1 MRHLQG
7 EMPEEGDRVGNKENR
22 NMDGQLKSGTVLTSE
37 SGERYTVK
45 QLLGSGGQGE
55 VYSVEAD
62 HKAYAL
68 KWYYKN
74 TATKNQKEI
83 LDNLIQSGPPDD
95 SFLWP
100 QDMIF
105 RAYGESFGYIMPL
118 RPKNYRSIVDMM
130 KRKAE
135 PSFYCLCRAAYHLTR
150 GYNALH
156 GKGYSYRDISFGN
169 VFFDPDTGD
178 VLICD
183 NDNVSYNGA
192 KTGIYGTPRFMAPEI
207 VTGKVKPSRN
217 TDLFSLAVLLFY
229 MFMLNHPLEGKR
241 EAQIKCMDIHAM
253 NKLYGT
259 DPLFI
264 FDPGNKENRPLA
276 GYQDNA
282 LIFWD
287 LYPQQ
292 LRDLFTTS
300 FTVGLKQ
307 PNRRITEAKWM
318 ETFSNLMS
326 GIMLCPNCGCE
337 VFYDAQKEASGAAHT
352 CWGCQNAVTVP
363 PKIVIGKNTILL
375 MANTR
380 LYKHHVDGNYDME
393 TVVAEVAQNPSNPK
407 LWGIKNLSEDN
418 WTYIKAD
425 GTQVPVSKGRS
436 AAIVK
441 DTKIDFG
448 QMTGE
453 FH

>member
-1 MRHLQG
+1 
-7 EMPEEGDRVGNKENR
+7 
-22 NMDGQLKSGTVLTSE
+22 MDGQLKNGTVLTSE
-37 SGERYTVK
+37 SGNKYTVV

-55 VYSVEAD
+55 VYSVKSD
-62 HKAYAL
+62 GKTYAL

-74 TATKNQKEI
+74 TATENQKEI
-83 LDNLIQSGPPDD
+83 LDNLIQNGQPDS

-105 RAYGESFGYIMPL
+105 KSYGESFGYVMPL
-118 RPKNYRSIVDMM
+118 RPKNYKSIVDMM

-135 PSFYCLCRAAYHLTR
+135 PSFYCLCKAAYNLTK
-150 GYNALH
+150 GYNVLH

-192 KTGIYGTPRFMAPEI
+192 KSGVYGTPRFMAPEI
-207 VTGKVKPSRN
+207 VRGEAKPSRN

-264 FDPGNKENRPLA
+264 FDPDNKDNRPLA

-282 LIFWD
+282 LVFWD
-287 LYPQQ
+287 LYPRQ
-292 LRDLFTTS
+292 LKELFITS
-300 FTVGLKQ
+300 FTTGLKQ
-307 PNRRITEAKWM
+307 PNRRITESKWM
-318 ETFSNLMS
+318 ETFENLMS
-326 GIMLCPNCGCE
+326 GIIICQNCGAE
-337 VFYDAQKEASGAAHT
+337 VFYDSQKEENGVAHT
-352 CWGCQNAVTVP
+352 CWSCQNTVTVP
-363 PKIVIGKNTILL
+363 TKLVIGRNTVLL
-375 MANTR
+375 MSNTK
-380 LYKHHVDGNYDME
+380 LYKHHIDGGHDMK
-393 TVVAEVAQNPSNPK
+393 TVAGEVVQNPNNPN
-407 LWGIKNLSEDN
+407 LWGIRNLTKEN
-418 WTYIKAD
+418 WTYIKKD
-425 GTQVPVSKGRS
+425 GSQIPVEEGRS
-436 AAIVK
+436 AMIAK

-448 QMTGE
+448 QATGE

>member
-1 MRHLQG
+1 
-7 EMPEEGDRVGNKENR
+7 
-22 NMDGQLKSGTVLTSE
+22 MDGQLKCGTVLTSD
-37 SGERYTVK
+37 SGSKYTVEK
-45 QLLGSGGQGE
+45 LLGSGGQGE
-55 VYSVEAD
+55 VYSVISD
-62 HKAYAL
+62 HKTYAL

-83 LDNLIQSGPPDD
+83 LDNLIQSGAPDP

-105 RAYGESFGYIMPL
+105 RSYGESFGYIMPL
-118 RPKNYRSIVDMM
+118 RPKNYKSIVDMM

-135 PSFYCLCRAAYHLTR
+135 PSFYCLCRAAYNLTK

-169 VFFDPDTGD
+169 VFFDPDTGE

-207 VTGKVKPSRN
+207 VVGKAKPSRN

-229 MFMLNHPLEGKR
+229 MFMLNHPLEGRR

-253 NKLYGT
+253 NQLYGT

-264 FDPGNKENRPLA
+264 FDPDNRDNRPLA

-292 LRDLFTTS
+292 LKELFTAS
-300 FTVGLKQ
+300 FTVGLQQ
-307 PNRRITEAKWM
+307 PNRRITESKWL
-318 ETFSNLMS
+318 ETFANLIS
-326 GIMLCPNCGCE
+326 GIMICPNCGAE
-337 VFYDAQKEASGAAHT
+337 VFYDVNKEENGIMHT
-352 CWGCQNAVTVP
+352 CWSCQKAVPVP
-363 PKIVIGKNTILL
+363 TKLVIGRSTILL
-375 MANTR
+375 MSNTKIYR
-380 LYKHHVDGNYDME
+380 HHIDGGHDIE
-393 TVVAEVAQNPSNPK
+393 TAVGEVVQNPSNPN
-407 LWGIKNLSEDN
+407 LWGIRNLTKGN

-425 GTQVPVSKGRS
+425 GTQIPVQEGRC
-436 AAIVK
+436 AAIAK

-448 QMTGE
+448 EMTGE
-453 FH
+453 FC